1 MHLAPRAKLT
11 TAALTFALNLALAC
25 GGTTSEPGAS
35 QSDRDSGSDAAE
47 CPTPAKGDPATGQI
61 GCGSITC
68 DVGKAP
74 ICLIRT
80 PYTGDCHTAEC
91 VAVPSECASD
101 VSCNCLMRIPST
113 PSEGDGGTVLDS
125 GTFDLGGGDVFCGTG
140 RGSYRHCDENGSGI
154 RVHCS
159 GI

>member
-1 MHLAPRAKLT
+1 MLGASRRTCTLLLGAKLVT
-11 TAALTFALNLALAC
+11 FALTFALTSALAC

-80 PYTGDCHTAEC
+80 GYTGDCHTAEC

-101 VSCNCLMRIPST
+101 VSCKCLMGIRT
-113 PSEGDGGTVLDS
+113 SETAADGGR
-125 GTFDLGGGDVFCGTG
+125 GGDLFCGAG
-140 RGSYRHCDENGSGI
+140 PGSLRHCEQKGAGI
-154 RVHCS
+154 RVQCS